1 MHFNGKTIW
10 GTRFGVP
17 STKLLV
23 PKTILLLQ
31 TLQQWTCSLSLQTKP
46 FKKLTYITER
56 RTLLSTIENIDNNHL
71 DLCEPVLIRT
81 LLFGSNLFEQMLIQ
95 MFSMQL
101 LNISF
106 LLKDLMNRFF
116 NENRK
121 FSNKVMNRYILYLL
135 Q

>member
-56 RTLLSTIENIDNNHL
+56 RTLLSTIENIDNNLL
-71 DLCEPVLIRT
+71 DLCEPVLIRA

>member
-56 RTLLSTIENIDNNHL
+56 RTLLSTIENIDNNLL

>member
-56 RTLLSTIENIDNNHL
+56 RTLLSTIENIDNNLL
-71 DLCEPVLIRT
+71 DLCEPVLVRT